1 MSYEIT
7 ITKTEVQ
14 EVESG
19 GDWKQVGEQPLTKD
33 DLRQSIYDGA
43 VVSEKGEVTLKKV
56 YGYTPQIMRCE
67 TVTTEI
73 YRQTVPEIDLPAVIK
88 AVNKLD

>member
-1 MSYEIT
+1 MSYEIV

-19 GDWKQVGEQPLTKD
+19 CDWTIIEKRPLT
-33 DLRQSIYDGA
+33 
-43 VVSEKGEVTLKKV
+43 SEENRETFKPDPSQIKTV
-56 YGYTPQIMRCE
+56 YGYTPKIVKSE
-67 TVTTEI
+67 AVTTEI
-73 YRQTVPEIDLPAVIK
+73 YRQTIPELDLPVVII